1 MRCARKSQIV
11 KRIERYGLP
20 ADQAAHRCVLAR
32 RMLGT
37 PMKLGGGTEIYSE
50 GEPVEYVYEVVT
62 GAVRTVK
69 VLSDGRRQIDGF
81 YFAGDI
87 FGLEAGNEHS
97 LSAEAVV
104 ASSIRVIKR
113 QTLIQLAAGNPK
125 LAEEPLTLAMREVE
139 RAHRHALMLIMTAQ
153 ERVNSFLVEMAER
166 ISVGDLVTLPMS
178 RQDIADYLGLT
189 VESVSRAITALEGG
203 STIALPSTRAVVLR
217 NRLVLK
223 RGTGAEAGF
232 LV

>member
-1 MRCARKSQIV
+1 MPLRRGRHCGVSMRCARKSQIV

-113 QTLIQLAAGNPK
+113 QTLIQL
-125 LAEEPLTLAMREVE
+125 
-139 RAHRHALMLIMTAQ
+139 
-153 ERVNSFLVEMAER
+153 
-166 ISVGDLVTLPMS
+166 
-178 RQDIADYLGLT
+178 
-189 VESVSRAITALEGG
+189 
-203 STIALPSTRAVVLR
+203 
-217 NRLVLK
+217 
-223 RGTGAEAGF
+223 
-232 LV
+232 